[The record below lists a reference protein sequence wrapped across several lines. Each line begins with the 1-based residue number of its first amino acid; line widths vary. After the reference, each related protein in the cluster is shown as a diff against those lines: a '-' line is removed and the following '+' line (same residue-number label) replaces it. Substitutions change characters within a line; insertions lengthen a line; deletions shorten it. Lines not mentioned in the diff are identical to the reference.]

1 MNQMGLKIRIMD
13 GLVWVVEKGLGNG
26 GLLIVLIQGATFV
39 GGILKNIAR
48 IANSWARNKF
58 ERYFSEWEGK
68 FVHFFGIM
76 SDLFE

>member
-48 IANSWARNKF
+48 IANAVQVTFPLNIMIQVPQ
-58 ERYFSEWEGK
+58 
-68 FVHFFGIM
+68 FVSNSKLCH
-76 SDLFE
+76 